1 MDIVIVDTGAG
12 ISSDVLNFVL
22 ASNEILLITTPE
34 PTAITDAYAMIKG
47 SFEKKKKYNDK
58 VVYK

>member
-12 ISSDVLNFVL
+12 ISSDLLNFVL

-34 PTAITDAYAMIKG
+34 PTAITDAYAMIKVL
-47 SFEKKKKYNDK
+47 SRKRKNTTISCL
-58 VVYK
+58 